1 MHIRLAVVGIVA
13 ATFSAS
19 AQPGPQPLV
28 IPEIKVRYT
37 CEKTGR
43 YWVSYGRN
51 PKDRHYCW
59 DGTHYSRADG
69 GVPAFVLN
77 YWVEKDQERA
87 RIQREIDE
95 RGADLRNQVAAN
107 RARLD
112 ADRRAQGLPTHEE
125 IRSNPE
131 LARSSRMR
139 TAQMGANP
147 AVEASSKPKVEPVA
161 PALFEGLT
169 AGIER
174 NEVVRRLGPPH
185 GQIGNLGSEG
195 NEESLTYLL
204 AGGGQASV
212 RLKDGKVVAIRLP

>member
-1 MHIRLAVVGIVA
+1 MQIRLAVIGIFVV
-13 ATFSAS
+13 TFGSW
-19 AQPGPQPLV
+19 AQSGPQTLV

-43 YWVSYGRN
+43 YWVSYGKD

-59 DGTHYSRADG
+59 DGTHYSRAEG

-77 YWVEKDQERA
+77 YWVEKEQERA
-87 RIQREIDE
+87 QIRRKIDE
-95 RGADLRNQVAAN
+95 RGVELRNQVAAN

-112 ADRRAQGLPTHEE
+112 ADRRAKGLPAHEE

-131 LARSSRMR
+131 LARSVRMR
-139 TAQMGANP
+139 TAQIGARP
-147 AVEASSKPKVEPVA
+147 AVELSSKPKVEPVA

-174 NEVVRRLGPPH
+174 NEVVQRLGPPH

-195 NEESLTYLL
+195 DEESLTYLL

-212 RLKDGKVVAIRLP
+212 RLKSGKVVAVRLP